1 MRRIAWAAK
10 AGCLALISAGFAS
23 CLPAENLL
31 DKGYRQMYNLD
42 FAAAHNTFAEFERAN
57 PSNAMGPVSDAAAYL
72 FTELDR
78 LGVLRSD
85 YLTKDES
92 FFTVNKPPPADPQI
106 KKKFEDVLGRGRQ
119 LAAATLKQ
127 SPADPDALL
136 ASTMGLGLHANYLA
150 MIEKKNL
157 PALSEVK
164 ESTALA
170 QKLLEMHPEIYDA
183 YIAQG
188 IENYLLS
195 QKNAA
200 IRWFL
205 RLGGAQTDKQ
215 VGIEKTGITAEKGH
229 YFMPYARLLL
239 AIQELRDNNRVDAKQ
254 KLTWLA
260 AEYPGNHLYREEL
273 ERLVI
278 AK

>member
-1 MRRIAWAAK
+1 MWTAK
-10 AGCLALISAGFAS
+10 AGWLALISVGFAVS
-23 CLPAENLL
+23 LPAETLL

-42 FAAAHNTFAEFERAN
+42 FTAAHSTFAEFERAN
-57 PSNAMGPVSDAAAYL
+57 PTNAMGPVSDAAAYL

-92 FFTVNKPPPADPQI
+92 FFTVNKPPPADPAI
-106 KKKFEDVLGRGRQ
+106 KRKFEDVLGRGRQ
-119 LAAATLKQ
+119 LAAATLQK
-127 SPADPDALL
+127 SPTDPDAML
-136 ASTMGLGLHANYLA
+136 ASTMSLGLHANYLA

-170 QKLLEMHPEIYDA
+170 LKLLEVHPDVYDA

-254 KLTWLA
+254 KLSWLA
-260 AEYPGNHLYREEL
+260 QEYPGNHLYREEL

-278 AK
+278 AQ